1 MTDSELETLV
11 QIREQK
17 RRPIPTPRKRI
28 PTPAP
33 RKMGVKQLIRYFENN
48 PIPLYQP
55 IAAPRIKK
63 QTPIA
68 LPRTKIAET
77 HKALKGFTKSY
88 EFGIKDNKD
97 NLVQLQNTRLAM
109 SRLFDKI
116 LNDTKG
122 FKFIETLKVT
132 FMKMKDSDY
141 IYKSAYFNSL
151 AQIVMN
157 PNDISSSLELAQ
169 QQIMN
174 QIGAWLSEGSGWT
187 ISSIDEHYLD
197 TVVYEP
203 MKGNSYIPLPVEL
216 RNSAKGLINIQNK
229 ENECFRLCHIRY
241 LNPQNK
247 DPQRVKIIVKEMV
260 PQLNYQGAEF
270 PVNVKHYSKIEEQ
283 NSITI
288 NVFGYEEEQ
297 FYPIYISKKMNDKVL
312 NLLLITKGEKK
323 HYVLI
328 KDFNKMMYN
337 KTKHKERKHF
347 CMFCL
352 QCFSADKILE
362 KHKSNCMVIN
372 GQQAIKMPEPG
383 SKIEFNN
390 HHKQMLAPFVI
401 YADFEAITE
410 KISGCEPNSVKS
422 HTDKYQ
428 QHTSCGYGYKL
439 VCCSDD
445 KYSKPVKIYRG
456 ENTIS
461 YFMLDML
468 SEVEYCQKMINIEF
482 QKPLKMTE
490 EEEELFKG
498 SDRCYICGHKYVD
511 NEIRVR
517 DHCHIT
523 GKYRRSAH
531 QECNLKLKLD
541 ASKLKVP
548 VIFHNL
554 RGYDSHFI
562 MQKIGSIGKS
572 NNLSINCIPNNMEKY
587 MAFMLGK
594 HLVFLDSFQFMASS
608 LERLVDN
615 LPGEAFKYTSQV
627 FQNEKLELMKK
638 KGVYPYDYMDS

>member
-1 MTDSELETLV
+1 MLSGLTDSELETLV

-55 IAAPRIKK
+55 IAPPRIKK

-141 IYKSAYFNSL
+141 IYKSAYFNSQ

-241 LNPQNK
+241 QNIQNK

-312 NLLLITKGEKK
+312 NLLLITKGEKQ

-362 KHKSNCMVIN
+362 KHKSNCMVIK

-523 GKYRRSAH
+523 GKYRGSAH

-541 ASKLKVP
+541 AS
-548 VIFHNL
+548 
-554 RGYDSHFI
+554 
-562 MQKIGSIGKS
+562 
-572 NNLSINCIPNNMEKY
+572 
-587 MAFMLGK
+587 
-594 HLVFLDSFQFMASS
+594 
-608 LERLVDN
+608 
-615 LPGEAFKYTSQV
+615 
-627 FQNEKLELMKK
+627 
-638 KGVYPYDYMDS
+638 

>member
-1 MTDSELETLV
+1 M
-11 QIREQK
+11 
-17 RRPIPTPRKRI
+17 
-28 PTPAP
+28 
-33 RKMGVKQLIRYFENN
+33 
-48 PIPLYQP
+48 
-55 IAAPRIKK
+55 
-63 QTPIA
+63 
-68 LPRTKIAET
+68 
-77 HKALKGFTKSY
+77 
-88 EFGIKDNKD
+88 
-97 NLVQLQNTRLAM
+97 
-109 SRLFDKI
+109 
-116 LNDTKG
+116 
-122 FKFIETLKVT
+122 
-132 FMKMKDSDY
+132 
-141 IYKSAYFNSL
+141 
-151 AQIVMN
+151 
-157 PNDISSSLELAQ
+157 
-169 QQIMN
+169 
-174 QIGAWLSEGSGWT
+174 
-187 ISSIDEHYLD
+187 
-197 TVVYEP
+197 
-203 MKGNSYIPLPVEL
+203 
-216 RNSAKGLINIQNK
+216 
-229 ENECFRLCHIRY
+229 
-241 LNPQNK
+241 
-247 DPQRVKIIVKEMV
+247 
-260 PQLNYQGAEF
+260 
-270 PVNVKHYSKIEEQ
+270 
-283 NSITI
+283 
-288 NVFGYEEEQ
+288 FGYEEEQ

-312 NLLLITKGEKK
+312 NLLLITKGEKQ

-352 QCFSADKILE
+352 QCFSTDEILA

-390 HHKQMLAPFVI
+390 HHKQMLAQFVI

-422 HTDKYQ
+422 YTNKDQK
-428 QHTSCGYGYKL
+428 HTSCSYGYKL
-439 VCCSDD
+439 VCCYDD

-468 SEVEYCQKMINIEF
+468 SEVEYCKKMINMEF
-482 QKPLKMTE
+482 QKPLEMTE

-498 SDRCYICGHKYVD
+498 ADKCYICGNKYLD

-523 GKYRRSAH
+523 GKYRGSAH
-531 QECNLKLKLD
+531 QKCNLKLKLD
-541 ASKLKVP
+541 PSKFKVP

-562 MQKIGSIGKS
+562 IQKIGSIGKS

-615 LPGEAFKYTSQV
+615 LPGDVFKYTSQV
-627 FQNEKLELMKK
+627 FQNDQLELMKK

>member
-1 MTDSELETLV
+1 MKTSRNELLRRLLSGLTDSELETLV
-11 QIREQK
+11 QIREPK
-17 RRPIPTPRKRI
+17 RRPVPTPRKRI

-55 IAAPRIKK
+55 IAPPRIKK
-63 QTPIA
+63 QPVP

-88 EFGIKDNKD
+88 EIGIKDNKD

-122 FKFIETLKVT
+122 FKFVETLKVT
-132 FMKMKDSDY
+132 FIKMKDGELID
-141 IYKSAYFNSL
+141 KSGYFNSKV
-151 AQIVMN
+151 QIVMN
-157 PNDISSSLELAQ
+157 SNDISSSLELAQ

-174 QIGAWLSEGSGWT
+174 QISVWLSKGSGWT
-187 ISSIDEHYLD
+187 ISSIDEHYLN

-229 ENECFRLCHIRY
+229 DNECFRWCHIRY

-247 DPQRVKIIVKEMV
+247 DPQRVKIIDKEMV
-260 PQLNYQGAEF
+260 SQLNYQGVEF

-283 NSITI
+283 NSINI

-312 NLLLITKGEKK
+312 NLLLITKGEKR

-337 KTKHKERKHF
+337 KTKHKEREHF

-362 KHKSNCMVIN
+362 EHKSNCMVIN

-383 SKIEFNN
+383 SKIEFTN

-410 KISGCEPNSVKS
+410 KISGCEPNNVKS
-422 HTDKYQ
+422 YTNQYQKHTYC
-428 QHTSCGYGYKL
+428 SYGYKL
-439 VCCSDD
+439 VCCYDD
-445 KYSKPVKIYRG
+445 KYSKPVNIYRG

-468 SEVEYCQKMINIEF
+468 SEVEYC
-482 QKPLKMTE
+482 
-490 EEEELFKG
+490 
-498 SDRCYICGHKYVD
+498 
-511 NEIRVR
+511 
-517 DHCHIT
+517 
-523 GKYRRSAH
+523 
-531 QECNLKLKLD
+531 
-541 ASKLKVP
+541 
-548 VIFHNL
+548 
-554 RGYDSHFI
+554 
-562 MQKIGSIGKS
+562 
-572 NNLSINCIPNNMEKY
+572 
-587 MAFMLGK
+587 
-594 HLVFLDSFQFMASS
+594 
-608 LERLVDN
+608 
-615 LPGEAFKYTSQV
+615 
-627 FQNEKLELMKK
+627 KK
-638 KGVYPYDYMDS
+638 ND

>member
-1 MTDSELETLV
+1 MKTSRNELLRRLLSGLTDSELETLV
-11 QIREQK
+11 QIREPK
-17 RRPIPTPRKRI
+17 RRPVPTPRKRI

-55 IAAPRIKK
+55 IAPPRIKK
-63 QTPIA
+63 QPVP

-88 EFGIKDNKD
+88 EIGIKDNKD

-122 FKFIETLKVT
+122 FKFVETLKVT
-132 FMKMKDSDY
+132 FIKMKDGELVD
-141 IYKSAYFNSL
+141 KSGYFNSKV
-151 AQIVMN
+151 QIVMN
-157 PNDISSSLELAQ
+157 SNDISSSLELVQ

-174 QIGAWLSEGSGWT
+174 QISVWLSEGSGWT
-187 ISSIDEHYLD
+187 ISSIDEHYLN

-203 MKGNSYIPLPVEL
+203 MKGNSYIPLPVKL
-216 RNSAKGLINIQNK
+216 QNSAKGLINIQNK
-229 ENECFRLCHIRY
+229 DNECFRWCHIRY

-247 DPQRVKIIVKEMV
+247 DPQRVKIIDKEMV
-260 PQLNYQGAEF
+260 PQLNYQGVEF

-283 NSITI
+283 NSINI

-297 FYPIYISKKMNDKVL
+297 FYPIYVSKKMKDKVL
-312 NLLLITKGEKK
+312 NLLLITKGEKQ

-337 KTKHKERKHF
+337 KTKHKERKHI

-383 SKIEFNN
+383 SKIEFTN

-410 KISGCEPNSVKS
+410 KISGCEPNNVKS
-422 HTDKYQ
+422 YTNQYQ
-428 QHTSCGYGYKL
+428 KHTSCSYGYKL
-439 VCCSDD
+439 VCCYDD

-468 SEVEYCQKMINIEF
+468 SEVEYCKKMINMEF
-482 QKPLKMTE
+482 QKPLEMTE
-490 EEEELFKG
+490 EEEDLFQG
-498 SDRCYICGHKYVD
+498 SDKCYICGHKYLD
-511 NEIRVR
+511 NEIKVR

-523 GKYRRSAH
+523 GKYRGSAL
-531 QECNLKLKLD
+531 LKRINN
-541 ASKLKVP
+541 S
-548 VIFHNL
+548 L
-554 RGYDSHFI
+554 R
-562 MQKIGSIGKS
+562 
-572 NNLSINCIPNNMEKY
+572 KY
-587 MAFMLGK
+587 
-594 HLVFLDSFQFMASS
+594 
-608 LERLVDN
+608 
-615 LPGEAFKYTSQV
+615 
-627 FQNEKLELMKK
+627 
-638 KGVYPYDYMDS
+638 KGN